1 MLYSLVDNLYGVLAL
16 VAGQALANNAPG
28 HAANGLIAHLFTV
41 YDATDGTLNEQILL
55 QEREREKDIEND
67 VFACLRKRWHNKRKF
82 S

>member
-1 MLYSLVDNLYGVLAL
+1 MLYSLVDNLYGVLPL

-55 QEREREKDIEND
+55 QERERERHRE
-67 VFACLRKRWHNKRKF
+67 
-82 S
+82 